1 MPRSTVLLFALA
13 TLSAPSATL
22 FAQNAYVAGSGNSF
36 SQSQAAPIERP
47 ALPNSYAPPQ
57 AAPQGPAIARTQPA
71 PGVSVSTDQPN
82 ALHIVAGDA
91 THTELR
97 LDHGRANVTVHDPNP
112 DTLVLV
118 DLPGGQ
124 AQLLKNGLYT
134 FNADTNTVRVLVGE
148 ADAFSGVN
156 PNEKPRKVKEDQQ
169 LVFSGANLRSH
180 DVDPYTLRADLLPGA
195 MSHNGY
201 AHGEPG
207 YAPYPGY
214 YGPYGDGFYGGYP
227 YYAGY
232 GYPYWGWGYPIGFG
246 FGWGGGWGGGFRG
259 GGFRR

>member
-1 MPRSTVLLFALA
+1 MPRSKVLLLALA
-13 TLSAPSATL
+13 TLSASTATL
-22 FAQNAYVAGSGNSF
+22 FAQNAYVAGSGNSY

-47 ALPNSYAPPQ
+47 ALPSNYGPPQ
-57 AAPQGPAIARTQPA
+57 AAPQGPAIATTQPA
-71 PGVSVSTDQPN
+71 PGVTVHTDQPN

-91 THTELR
+91 TRTELR
-97 LDHGRANVTVHDPNP
+97 LDHGRANVTVHDPVA
-112 DTLVLV
+112 DSLVLV

-124 AQLLKNGLYT
+124 TQLLKNGLYT

-169 LVFSGANLRSH
+169 LVFSGASPRSR

-195 MSHNGY
+195 VSHNGY

-207 YAPYPGY
+207 YAPYSGY
-214 YGPYGDGFYGGYP
+214 YGPYGDGFYGGYPYYP

-246 FGWGGGWGGGFRG
+246 FGWGGGFRG